1 MIREM
6 PEDEFA
12 REFFAEF
19 ADLECGDHFHAGNP
33 QHVEWVRKRIAI
45 YYFRGGRFYAHCLPD
60 GTPTGFAAVLIDPGL
75 EGRNC
80 FGHKAE
86 LLDVI
91 IRETYRG
98 KGYGSALLGHAEAE
112 ARAAGAYCLYVATYA
127 GNADSMTFYIN
138 RGFVPVALHP
148 DVHGPGDEGE
158 VHLRKILRLIFGSL
172 GRLRASRVLCANDLA
187 GRRPCF
193 SSKCSANNRTDIA

>member
-1 MIREM
+1 MAWGIGTATGRPCSE
-6 PEDEFA
+6 P
-12 REFFAEF
+12 RRPVV
-19 ADLECGDHFHAGNP
+19 CPQAGT
-33 QHVEWVRKRIAI
+33 
-45 YYFRGGRFYAHCLPD
+45 RGGRFYVHCLPD
-60 GTPTGFAAVLIDPGL
+60 GTRTGFAAVLIDPGL

-91 IRETYRG
+91 IREAHRG
-98 KGYGSALLGHAEAE
+98 KGYGSALLSHAESE

-158 VHLRKILRLIFGSL
+158 VHLRKVLSHQDPNR
-172 GRLRASRVLCANDLA
+172 RA
-187 GRRPCF
+187 G
-193 SSKCSANNRTDIA
+193 TDR